1 MPDPTSD
8 RSEPDVRVL
17 IADDHTVVRQ
27 GIRIVLEEVDG
38 IEVVGEAG
46 DGDEALEL
54 TRTLGPD
61 VVLLDVTM
69 PGRTGLEVTRVL
81 REEGFDT
88 AILILSMHDDPEYV
102 LQAVRAGADGY
113 VLKDVAPT
121 ELRRAIQTVR
131 EGREY
136 FAERVTHQLS
146 VGLRA
151 ELEREQRKSRLE
163 SLTARETEVLVLVA
177 DGLTNREIAERLDIS
192 PRTVE
197 THRERLMTK
206 LRIRTV
212 AGLTRLV
219 VEEGIDRGERPR
231 SPDGLD

>member
-1 MPDPTSD
+1 MSD
-8 RSEPDVRVL
+8 ETIRVM
-17 IADDHTVVRQ
+17 IADDHAVVRQ
-27 GIRIVLEEVDG
+27 GIRNVLEQVEG
-38 IEVVGEAG
+38 LEVVGEAG
-46 DGDEALEL
+46 DGDKALEL
-54 TRTLGPD
+54 ARELRPD

-69 PGRTGLEVTRVL
+69 PGRTGLEVTREL
-81 REEGFDT
+81 RADELDAGV
-88 AILILSMHDDPEYV
+88 LILSMHDDPEYV

-113 VLKDVAPT
+113 VLKDVTPA
-121 ELRRAIQTVR
+121 ELRKAIQTVH

-177 DGLTNREIAERLDIS
+177 DGLTNREIAERLEIS

-197 THRERLMTK
+197 THRERVMTK

-212 AGLTRLV
+212 AGLTRFV
-219 VEEGIDRGERPR
+219 VEEG
-231 SPDGLD
+231 LDQQ